1 MRGRIRIRAPEDF
14 PGRWTAISDI
24 VPGEPYVYLSGDIA
38 VEVRWLPEVED
49 FATSFDPEDTCLKC
63 DHEYKKHATGC
74 PPPFQPLPG
83 RGRVTIQKPPPETAN
98 DTEGA
103 ES

>member
-1 MRGRIRIRAPEDF
+1 MKGRIRIRAPEDF
-14 PGRWTAISDI
+14 PGRWTAVADI

-49 FATSFDPEDTCLKC
+49 FATSFDPEDTCPKC

-74 PPPFQPLPG
+74 PPPFQPLPQ
-83 RGRVTIQKPPPETAN
+83 RVRP
-98 DTEGA
+98 
-103 ES
+103 